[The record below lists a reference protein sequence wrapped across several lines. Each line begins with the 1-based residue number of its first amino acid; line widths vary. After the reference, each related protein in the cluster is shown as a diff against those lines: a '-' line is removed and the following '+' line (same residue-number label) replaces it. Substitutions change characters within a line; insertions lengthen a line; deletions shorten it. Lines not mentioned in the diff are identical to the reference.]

1 MASSMHMSAP
11 DTLGGLA
18 AAAAARGS
26 AAGAVLPALPVG
38 TYVAP
43 YTAELALL
51 LATASANL
59 TAKVAVGSVTSV
71 ASVTSVET
79 TEELSAGVLT
89 T

>member
-1 MASSMHMSAP
+1 MASSIHMSAS
-11 DTLGGLA
+11 DSLGGLA
-18 AAAAARGS
+18 AAAAARGCT
-26 AAGAVLPALPVG
+26 AGAGLPALPVG
-38 TYVAP
+38 TYIAP

-51 LATASANL
+51 LAAAATRL
-59 TAKVAVGSVTSV
+59 TAKVAVGSVTSA

>member
-1 MASSMHMSAP
+1 MSAS
-11 DTLGGLA
+11 DTVGGLA
-18 AAAAARGS
+18 AAAAARGGTAS
-26 AAGAVLPALPVG
+26 AGLPVLPVG

-43 YTAELALL
+43 YTAELASL
-51 LATASANL
+51 LASASANL
-59 TAKVAVGSVTSV
+59 TAKVAFGSVTSV

>member
-18 AAAAARGS
+18 AAAAARG
-26 AAGAVLPALPVG
+26 ATAGAGLPALPFG
-38 TYVAP
+38 TYIAP
-43 YTAELALL
+43 YTAELELL
-51 LATASANL
+51 LASASANL
-59 TAKVAVGSVTSV
+59 AAKVAFGSVTSA

-79 TEELSAGVLT
+79 TEQLSTGVLT

>member
-1 MASSMHMSAP
+1 MASSMHMSGP

-26 AAGAVLPALPVG
+26 SVGSGLPTLPVG

-43 YTAELALL
+43 YTATLGLL
-51 LATASANL
+51 LVAASTNL
-59 TAKVAVGSVTSV
+59 TAKVAFGSATSVTSV
-71 ASVTSVET
+71 TAVET
-79 TEELSAGVLT
+79 TEDASTGALT

>member
-1 MASSMHMSAP
+1 MSAP

-18 AAAAARGS
+18 AAAAARG
-26 AAGAVLPALPVG
+26 ATAGAGLPALPVG
-38 TYVAP
+38 TYIAP

-51 LATASANL
+51 LASASANL
-59 TAKVAVGSVTSV
+59 AAKVAFGSVTSA

-79 TEELSAGVLT
+79 TEQLSTGVLT